1 MIFLPQLLALL
12 GLFLGRKLAQVSGNC
27 PHRGKVWGA
36 FALPLL
42 TLPFAPPSTQLLPL
56 LVSAGAALGAGLTA
70 HSEMPKTF
78 GATFL
83 GVMLATGV
91 SVFLFQG

>member
-1 MIFLPQLLALL
+1 MIFLPQFLALL
-12 GLFLGRKLAQVSGNC
+12 GLFVGRKLAQVLGHC

-36 FALPLL
+36 FGLPLL
-42 TLPFAPPSTQLLPL
+42 TLAFAPEPLQIMPL

-70 HSEMPKTF
+70 HSGMPKTF

-83 GVMLATGV
+83 GVLLATGV
-91 SVFLFQG
+91 SVFLLRA